1 MAWLFRQETRYTIKA
16 NLVVVITDG
25 SAAFSLDI
33 ISRLNTII
41 DQLYPVF
48 ETNLWS
54 YTQSLGSPVGAYVI
68 EQGIINVKF
77 F

>member
-1 MAWLFRQETRYTIKA
+1 AWLFRQETSYTIRA

-25 SAAFSLDI
+25 SEAFSLDV

-48 ETNLWS
+48 EPNL
-54 YTQSLGSPVGAYVI
+54 
-68 EQGIINVKF
+68 
-77 F
+77 